1 MEIVNPYV
9 DNLRKLLCC
18 LLASVRGTTGIE
30 DTKTRPLL
38 VAIAAAMDSH
48 REARGVP
55 GGIIGVTNAWGA
67 GSSWWSFSCCEMP
80 ALHSAFLSQCDPLLA
95 HQARAIARDQSAP
108 KNPGGEA
115 KGEAQSELQYDPPG
129 THHPGE
135 ARGDT
140 QEGAD
145 RGLGRGLHCAVERG
159 RYGDAGRPEK
169 RLDLRMSSSFKVGL
183 GVRGRA
189 LPTLVPAADRRG
201 GRGAKALNFGAI
213 RGQAGLNVLGRDAGR
228 VTTLAASRA
237 RRKKAER

>member
-108 KNPGGEA
+108 KNTCVAGGRRRVKRRA
-115 KGEAQSELQYDPPG
+115 NYN
-129 THHPGE
+129 TIHP
-135 ARGDT
+135 
-140 QEGAD
+140 
-145 RGLGRGLHCAVERG
+145 ERIIPE
-159 RYGDAGRPEK
+159 RPEEIRK
-169 RLDLRMSSSFKVGL
+169 RERIGDWEGDYTVQWRGKDGTVTLVDRKNGLILRMSSSFKVGL
-183 GVRGRA
+183 G
-189 LPTLVPAADRRG
+189 DEEC
-201 GRGAKALNFGAI
+201 
-213 RGQAGLNVLGRDAGR
+213 DC
-228 VTTLAASRA
+228 
-237 RRKKAER
+237 